1 MAVTIYSRYYNIKML
16 ERNGKMALQQRYRLT
31 RQKVPDNIE
40 HTLVGKET
48 LDQLAAKYYGRE
60 DLWWRIAD
68 ANPARFPTEWQAGDT
83 LVIPPIRI
91 ATRTPRR

>member
-1 MAVTIYSRYYNIKML
+1 MAVTIYSRYYNIKTL
-16 ERNGKMALQQRYRLT
+16 DRNGKLALQQRHRLT
-31 RQKVPDNIE
+31 REKYPDSIE
-40 HTLVGKET
+40 HTIVGNET

-68 ANPARFPTEWQAGDT
+68 ANPGRFPTEWLAGDT